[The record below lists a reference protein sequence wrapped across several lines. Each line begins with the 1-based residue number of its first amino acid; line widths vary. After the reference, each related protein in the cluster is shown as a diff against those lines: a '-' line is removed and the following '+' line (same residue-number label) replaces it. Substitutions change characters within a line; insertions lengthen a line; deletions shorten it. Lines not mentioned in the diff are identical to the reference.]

1 MRQVTATEL
10 ARNLREV
17 LDRVEFQREEHL
29 VWRNQHQI
37 ARIVP
42 GPAHQTAEEAMGD
55 LYRVLSEDAGADWVR
70 DSRDR
75 EGLRLDE
82 LRNPWD
88 S

>member
-17 LDRVEFQREEHL
+17 LDRVEFQKEEHL

-42 GPAHQTAEEAMGD
+42 GPAHQTAQEAMGE
-55 LYRVLSEDAGADWVR
+55 LYRTLSEDAGARWVR
-70 DSRDR
+70 DSRNG
-75 EGLRLDE
+75 EGQRLDK
-82 LRNPWD
+82 LRDPWD

>member
-29 VWRNQHQI
+29 VLRNQHQI
-37 ARIVP
+37 ARILP
-42 GPAHQTAEEAMGD
+42 GPAHQTAQEAMGD
-55 LYRVLSEDAGADWVR
+55 LYRILSEDTGADWVL
-70 DSRDR
+70 DSRT
-75 EGLRLDE
+75 GGGHRLDE
-82 LRNPWD
+82 LRDPWG

>member
-42 GPAHQTAEEAMGD
+42 GPVHQTAQEAMGD

-70 DSRDR
+70 DSRDI
-75 EGLRLDE
+75 EGRRPDE
-82 LRNPWD
+82 LRDPWG